1 MGIDCH
7 STCCIMS
14 DPLTAFQDYVLT
26 IKAEAEAL
34 RAELR
39 ARDEA
44 AIPVAPVAEVSAIG
58 DVSVRLK

>member
-1 MGIDCH
+1 
-7 STCCIMS
+7 MS